1 MLTPTDPTEIALA
14 EPEATVAAPKSAAR
28 TWALV
33 IFVTVFLLLMLLG
46 GIAVFAALGAQDLG
60 GCGGG

>member
-1 MLTPTDPTEIALA
+1 VLTPTDPTEIPLQP
-14 EPEATVAAPKSAAR
+14 PEATIPAPKSTAR

-33 IFVTVFLLLMLLG
+33 IFVMVFLLLMLVG
-46 GIAVFAALGAQDLG
+46 GIAVFAALGAQDVG